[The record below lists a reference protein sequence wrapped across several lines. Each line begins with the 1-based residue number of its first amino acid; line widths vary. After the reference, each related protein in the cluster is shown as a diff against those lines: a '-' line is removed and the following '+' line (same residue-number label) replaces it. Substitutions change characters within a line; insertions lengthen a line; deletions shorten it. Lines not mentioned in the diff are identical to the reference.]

1 MLQID
6 NHRVDPQC
14 ASDVYRV
21 YTLKDNSDW
30 KEIKRWVLSQKN
42 LEHTVRLQVGYV
54 SQQFTGAHMFS
65 HNLQLVSVVI
75 NIWKKL
81 VGYYTAGTIVI
92 LSVYL

>member
-30 KEIKRWVLSQKN
+30 KEIKRWVLS
-42 LEHTVRLQVGYV
+42 
-54 SQQFTGAHMFS
+54 
-65 HNLQLVSVVI
+65 
-75 NIWKKL
+75 
-81 VGYYTAGTIVI
+81 
-92 LSVYL
+92 